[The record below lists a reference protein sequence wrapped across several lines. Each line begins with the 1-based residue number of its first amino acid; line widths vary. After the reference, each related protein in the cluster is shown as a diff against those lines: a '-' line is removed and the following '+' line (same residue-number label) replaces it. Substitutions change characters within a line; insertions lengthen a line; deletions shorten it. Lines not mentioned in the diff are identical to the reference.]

1 MYVCI
6 CVCERV
12 RAVIDVRDTVPVC
25 RRVLSFDNT
34 ATFFLVSYPH
44 YTCKTTLKLIEIIP
58 GADFLK
64 MLFFACVGGGGCF
77 QDLSFLTCTYVA
89 S

>member
-1 MYVCI
+1 MVLP
-6 CVCERV
+6 
-12 RAVIDVRDTVPVC
+12 DTVPVC
-25 RRVLSFDNT
+25 GHVLSFDNT
-34 ATFFLVSYPH
+34 VTFFMVSYPH
-44 YTCKTTLKLIEIIP
+44 YTYKTTPKLIKIIP

-64 MLFFACVGGGGCF
+64 MLFFASVGGGGCF